1 MYVVRK
7 EVETLTIDGAGD
19 EVFSSSLPEEEVEAI
34 AAAYRIEEAYPF
46 RLSGHGGLGPVGRH
60 VVLLRMEVDAVFFC
74 SILRFAYICFQNRLR
89 IMLITIITLLLAAAG
104 FVWGRIRADI
114 VALIAL
120 LVLTLSGILTTQEA
134 LSGFSNPIVIMMVG
148 LFVVGGAIFN
158 TGLAKM
164 IGARLSHLGNGSPTR
179 LFLVVVLATGLIGG
193 FVSNTGTVALML
205 PIVVSMAAAAGAS
218 ASRFLM
224 PLAFASSIGGMLTL
238 IGTPPNLVIA
248 EAWEEFSGHPLTMF
262 SFFPT
267 GLICLAAGTLL
278 LIPFSKMLS
287 GDRKRNSGSSGEK
300 RTLADIVEEYNLNH
314 DLWCVDV
321 PASSPI
327 SGLSLGALSL
337 RAVYGLDV
345 LELRVVEGKG
355 FLKNVSQE
363 APSASS
369 VIEGGDILFIR
380 GPRGNVDR
388 FVADYG
394 LSIADDSDEARRHLD
409 FFDIGLAE
417 IVVLPDSGILKET
430 IAGLDFRNRYNVNIL
445 GVRRGGSYITDNL
458 GDRKVANGDVLL
470 VQGTWDAI
478 GRISRDTRDWV
489 VLGEPESQASR
500 VTIDYKA
507 PIAAVIMLAMI
518 LALVFSSIPAVF
530 IVLTAGV
537 LMMLTGCFRS
547 IADAYR
553 TINWESIVLI
563 AAMMPMSFALEK
575 TGVSETVSVGL
586 VDALGGIGP
595 HWLMAGIYF
604 TTSLLTLFISNT
616 ATSVLMAPIAVQS
629 AVAYGVSPLPMLF
642 AVTFGASLCFMSPF
656 STPPNA
662 LVMPAGQYTFMD
674 YVKVGAPL
682 QLLLG
687 LLMIFVIPLF
697 FPF

>member
-1 MYVVRK
+1 MW
-7 EVETLTIDGAGD
+7 
-19 EVFSSSLPEEEVEAI
+19 
-34 AAAYRIEEAYPF
+34 
-46 RLSGHGGLGPVGRH
+46 
-60 VVLLRMEVDAVFFC
+60 
-74 SILRFAYICFQNRLR
+74 
-89 IMLITIITLLLAAAG
+89 ITIMTLVLAAAG

-120 LVLTLSGILTTQEA
+120 LILTLSGILTTQEA

-164 IGARLSHLGNGSPTR
+164 MGAKLSRLGNGSPTR
-179 LFLVVVLATGLIGG
+179 LFLVVVLATGVIGG

-205 PIVVSMAAAAGAS
+205 PIVVSMAASAGAP

-248 EAWEEFSGHPLTMF
+248 EAWEEFSGKPLTMF
-262 SFFPT
+262 TFLPT
-267 GLICLAAGTLL
+267 GIICLAAGTLL
-278 LIPFSKMLS
+278 LIPLSKMLARGKKKNSNSTS
-287 GDRKRNSGSSGEK
+287 GD

-314 DLWCVDV
+314 DLWRVDV
-321 PASSPI
+321 PASSLI
-327 SGLSLGALSL
+327 SGLSLCALSL
-337 RAVYGLDV
+337 RANYGLDV

-355 FLKNVSQE
+355 LLKNVSQE
-363 APSASS
+363 APSAKS
-369 VIEGGDILFIR
+369 VIEPGDILFIR
-380 GPRGNVDR
+380 GPRENVDR
-388 FVADYG
+388 FVSDYD
-394 LSIADDSDEARRHLD
+394 LRIADDNDESRRHLD
-409 FFDIGLAE
+409 FYDIGLAE
-417 IVVLPDSGILKET
+417 LVVLPNSGILKET
-430 IAGLDFRNRYNVNIL
+430 IAELDFRNKYNVNIL
-445 GVRRGGSYITDNL
+445 GVRRGGSYITHNI
-458 GDRKVANGDVLL
+458 GDRKVAKGDVLL

-478 GRISRDTRDWV
+478 GKISRDTRDWV
-489 VLGEPESQASR
+489 VLGEPESRASK

-518 LALVFSSIPAVF
+518 LALVFSSVPAVF
-530 IVLTAGV
+530 VVLTAGV
-537 LMMLTGCFRS
+537 LMMLTGCFRTIS
-547 IADAYR
+547 DAYR
-553 TINWESIVLI
+553 TINWESVVLI

-575 TGVSETVSVGL
+575 TGVSEMVSVSL
-586 VDALGGIGP
+586 VEALGGIGP

-687 LLMIFVIPLF
+687 ILMIFVIPLF

>member
-1 MYVVRK
+1 MW
-7 EVETLTIDGAGD
+7 
-19 EVFSSSLPEEEVEAI
+19 
-34 AAAYRIEEAYPF
+34 
-46 RLSGHGGLGPVGRH
+46 
-60 VVLLRMEVDAVFFC
+60 
-74 SILRFAYICFQNRLR
+74 
-89 IMLITIITLLLAAAG
+89 ITIMTLVLAAAG

-120 LVLTLSGILTTQEA
+120 LILTLSGILTTQEA

-148 LFVVGGAIFN
+148 LFIVGGAIFN

-164 IGARLSHLGNGSPTR
+164 MGAKLSRLGNGSPTR
-179 LFLVVVLATGLIGG
+179 LFLVVVLATGVIGG

-205 PIVVSMAAAAGAS
+205 PIVVSMAASAGAP

-224 PLAFASSIGGMLTL
+224 SLAFASSIGGMLTL

-248 EAWEEFSGHPLTMF
+248 EAWEEFSGKPLTMF
-262 SFFPT
+262 TFLPT
-267 GLICLAAGTLL
+267 GIICLAAGTLL
-278 LIPFSKMLS
+278 LIPLSKMLARGKKKNSNSTS
-287 GDRKRNSGSSGEK
+287 GD

-314 DLWCVDV
+314 DLWRVDV
-321 PASSPI
+321 PASSLI

-337 RAVYGLDV
+337 RANYGLDV

-355 FLKNVSQE
+355 LLKNVSQE
-363 APSASS
+363 APSAKS
-369 VIEGGDILFIR
+369 VIEPGDILFIR
-380 GPRGNVDR
+380 GPRENVDR
-388 FVADYG
+388 FVSDYD
-394 LSIADDSDEARRHLD
+394 LRIADDNDESRRHLD
-409 FFDIGLAE
+409 FYDIGLAE
-417 IVVLPDSGILKET
+417 LVVLPNSGILKET
-430 IAGLDFRNRYNVNIL
+430 IAELDFRNKYNVNIL
-445 GVRRGGSYITDNL
+445 GVRRGGSYITHNI
-458 GDRKVANGDVLL
+458 GDRKVAKGDVLL

-478 GRISRDTRDWV
+478 GKISRDTRDWV
-489 VLGEPESQASR
+489 VLGEPESRASK

-518 LALVFSSIPAVF
+518 LALVFSSVPAVF
-530 IVLTAGV
+530 VVLTAGV
-537 LMMLTGCFRS
+537 LMMLTGCFRTIS
-547 IADAYR
+547 DAYR
-553 TINWESIVLI
+553 TINWESVVLI

-575 TGVSETVSVGL
+575 TGVSEMVSVSL
-586 VDALGGIGP
+586 VEALGGIGP

-687 LLMIFVIPLF
+687 ILMIFVIPLF

>member
-1 MYVVRK
+1 
-7 EVETLTIDGAGD
+7 
-19 EVFSSSLPEEEVEAI
+19 
-34 AAAYRIEEAYPF
+34 
-46 RLSGHGGLGPVGRH
+46 
-60 VVLLRMEVDAVFFC
+60 
-74 SILRFAYICFQNRLR
+74 
-89 IMLITIITLLLAAAG
+89 MLITIITLFLAAAG
-104 FVWGRIRADI
+104 FVWGRIRADVI
-114 VALIAL
+114 ALIAL
-120 LVLTLSGILTTQEA
+120 LVLALSGILSPQEA

-179 LFLVVVLATGLIGG
+179 LFLVVVLATGVIGG

-205 PIVVSMAAAAGAS
+205 PIVVSMAAASGAS

-248 EAWEEFSGHPLTMF
+248 EAWEEVSGESLTMF

-267 GLICLAAGTLL
+267 GIICLAAGTLL
-278 LIPFSKMLS
+278 LIPLSKLLTGGKKKNS
-287 GDRKRNSGSSGEK
+287 DISDRN
-300 RTLADIVEEYNLNH
+300 RTLTDIVEEYNLNH
-314 DLWCVDV
+314 DLWRVDV
-321 PASSPI
+321 PSESLI

-337 RAVYGLDV
+337 RGNYGLDV

-355 FLKNVSQE
+355 LLRNVSQE

-369 VIEGGDILFIR
+369 VIEPGDILFIR
-380 GPRGNVDR
+380 GPRASVDR
-388 FVADYG
+388 FVSDYG
-394 LSIADDSDEARRHLD
+394 LNIAEDNDESRRHLN
-409 FFDIGLAE
+409 FYDIGLAE
-417 IVVLPDSGILKET
+417 IVVLPNSDILKET
-430 IAGLDFRNRYNVNIL
+430 IAELDFRNRFNVNIL
-445 GVRRGGSYITDNL
+445 GVRRGGNYITGGLSDM
-458 GDRKVANGDVLL
+458 KVAKGDVLL
-470 VQGTWDAI
+470 VQGTWDSI
-478 GRISRDTRDWV
+478 GKISRDTHDWV
-489 VLGEPESQASR
+489 VLGEPESQASK
-500 VTIDYKA
+500 VTLDYKA

-518 LALVFSSIPAVF
+518 SALVFSDIPAVF
-530 IVLTAGV
+530 IVLTASI
-537 LMMLTGCFRS
+537 LMMVTGCFRTIS
-547 IADAYR
+547 DAYR

-575 TGVSETVSVGL
+575 TGVSEMVSVSL
-586 VDALGGIGP
+586 VDVLGKAGP
-595 HWLMAGIYF
+595 HWLLAGLYF

-616 ATSVLMAPIAVQS
+616 ATSVLMAPIAIQS

-674 YVKVGAPL
+674 YIKVGAPL
-682 QLLLG
+682 QILLG
-687 LLMIFVIPLF
+687 ILMIFVIPVF

>member
-1 MYVVRK
+1 M
-7 EVETLTIDGAGD
+7 TL
-19 EVFSSSLPEEEVEAI
+19 V
-34 AAAYRIEEAYPF
+34 
-46 RLSGHGGLGPVGRH
+46 
-60 VVLLRMEVDAVFFC
+60 
-74 SILRFAYICFQNRLR
+74 
-89 IMLITIITLLLAAAG
+89 LAAAG

-120 LVLTLSGILTTQEA
+120 LILTLSGILTAQEA

-148 LFVVGGAIFN
+148 LFIVGGAIFN

-164 IGARLSHLGNGSPTR
+164 MGAKLSRLGNGSPTR
-179 LFLVVVLATGLIGG
+179 LFLVVVLATGVIGG

-205 PIVVSMAAAAGAS
+205 PIVVSMAASAGAP

-248 EAWEEFSGHPLTMF
+248 EAWEEFSGKPLTMF
-262 SFFPT
+262 SFLPA
-267 GLICLAAGTLL
+267 GLVCLVAGTLL
-278 LIPFSKMLS
+278 LIPLSKILTRGKKKNS
-287 GDRKRNSGSSGEK
+287 GAVKGDR
-300 RTLADIVEEYNLNH
+300 TLVDIVEEYNLNH
-314 DLWCVDV
+314 DLWRVDV
-321 PASSPI
+321 PSSSLI

-337 RAVYGLDV
+337 RANYGLDV

-355 FLKNVSQE
+355 LLKNVSQE
-363 APSASS
+363 APSAKS
-369 VIEGGDILFIR
+369 VIEPGDILFIR
-380 GPRGNVDR
+380 GPRENVDR
-388 FVADYG
+388 FVSDYD
-394 LSIADDSDEARRHLD
+394 LRIADDNDESRRHLD
-409 FFDIGLAE
+409 FYDIGLAE
-417 IVVLPDSGILKET
+417 LVVLPNSGILKET
-430 IAGLDFRNRYNVNIL
+430 IAELDFRNKYNVNIL
-445 GVRRGGSYITDNL
+445 GVRRGGSYITHNI
-458 GDRKVANGDVLL
+458 GERKVAKGDVLL

-478 GRISRDTRDWV
+478 GKISRDTRDWV
-489 VLGEPESQASR
+489 VLGEPESQASK

-518 LALVFSSIPAVF
+518 LALVFSSVAAVF
-530 IVLTAGV
+530 VVLTACV
-537 LMMLTGCFRS
+537 LMMLTGCFRTIS
-547 IADAYR
+547 DAYR
-553 TINWESIVLI
+553 TINWESVVLI
-563 AAMMPMSFALEK
+563 AAMMPMRFALEK
-575 TGVSETVSVGL
+575 TGVSELVSVSL
-586 VDALGGIGP
+586 VEALGGIGP

-687 LLMIFVIPLF
+687 ILMIFVIPLF

>member
-1 MYVVRK
+1 MFVTV
-7 EVETLTIDGAGD
+7 
-19 EVFSSSLPEEEVEAI
+19 
-34 AAAYRIEEAYPF
+34 
-46 RLSGHGGLGPVGRH
+46 
-60 VVLLRMEVDAVFFC
+60 
-74 SILRFAYICFQNRLR
+74 
-89 IMLITIITLLLAAAG
+89 ITLVLAAAG
-104 FVWGRIRADI
+104 FVWGRIRADVI
-114 VALIAL
+114 ALIAL

-164 IGARLSHLGNGSPTR
+164 IGARLSRLGNGSPTR

-248 EAWEEFSGHPLTMF
+248 EVWEEYSGEPLTMF
-262 SFFPT
+262 TFLPT

-278 LIPFSKMLS
+278 LIPLS
-287 GDRKRNSGSSGEK
+287 RLLSGEK
-300 RTLADIVEEYNLNH
+300 RKNSTASGNGRTLADIVEEYNLNH
-314 DLWCVDV
+314 DLWRVDV
-321 PASSPI
+321 PSSSPI
-327 SGLSLGALSL
+327 SGLTLGALSL
-337 RAVYGLDV
+337 RANYGLDV
-345 LELRVVEGKG
+345 LELRVVEGRG
-355 FLKNVSQE
+355 LLKNVTQE
-363 APSASS
+363 APTASS
-369 VIEGGDILFIR
+369 VIDAGDMLFIR
-380 GPRGNVDR
+380 GPRENVER

-394 LSIADDSDEARRHLD
+394 LRIADDNDETRRNLD
-409 FFDIGLAE
+409 FYDIGLAE
-417 IVVLPDSGILKET
+417 IVVVPNSGILNET
-430 IAGLDFRNRYNVNIL
+430 IAQLDFRNRFNINIL
-445 GVRRGGSYITDNL
+445 GVRRGGEYIVDRL
-458 GDRKVANGDVLL
+458 GERKVAKGDVLL
-470 VQGTWDAI
+470 VQGTWEAI
-478 GRISRDTRDWV
+478 GRISGNTRDWV
-489 VLGEPESQASR
+489 VLGQPESQASK
-500 VTIDYKA
+500 VTINYKA
-507 PIAAVIMLAMI
+507 PVAAAIMLAMI
-518 LALVFSSIPAVF
+518 AALVFSEVPAVF
-530 IVLTAGV
+530 IVLAASV
-537 LMMLTGCFRS
+537 LMMLTGCFRRV
-547 IADAYR
+547 ADAYR

-575 TGVSETVSVGL
+575 TGVSEMVSGSL

-616 ATSVLMAPIAVQS
+616 ATAVLMAPIAVQS

-682 QLLLG
+682 QLALG

>member
-1 MYVVRK
+1 MVVT
-7 EVETLTIDGAGD
+7 V
-19 EVFSSSLPEEEVEAI
+19 
-34 AAAYRIEEAYPF
+34 
-46 RLSGHGGLGPVGRH
+46 
-60 VVLLRMEVDAVFFC
+60 
-74 SILRFAYICFQNRLR
+74 
-89 IMLITIITLLLAAAG
+89 ITLVLAAAG
-104 FVWGRIRADI
+104 FVWGRIRADVI
-114 VALIAL
+114 ALIAL

-164 IGARLSHLGNGSPTR
+164 IGARLSRLGNGSPTR

-248 EAWEEFSGHPLTMF
+248 EVWEEYSGEPLTMF
-262 SFFPT
+262 TFLPT

-278 LIPFSKMLS
+278 LIPLS
-287 GDRKRNSGSSGEK
+287 RLLSGEK
-300 RTLADIVEEYNLNH
+300 RKNSTASGNGRTLADIVEEYNLNH
-314 DLWCVDV
+314 DLWRVDV
-321 PASSPI
+321 PSSSPI
-327 SGLSLGALSL
+327 SGLTLGALSL
-337 RAVYGLDV
+337 RANYGLDV
-345 LELRVVEGKG
+345 LELRVVEGRG
-355 FLKNVSQE
+355 LLKNVTQE
-363 APSASS
+363 APTASS
-369 VIEGGDILFIR
+369 VIDAGDMLFIR
-380 GPRGNVDR
+380 GPRENVER

-394 LSIADDSDEARRHLD
+394 LRIADDNDETRRNLD
-409 FFDIGLAE
+409 FYDIGLAE
-417 IVVLPDSGILKET
+417 IVVVPNSGILNET
-430 IAGLDFRNRYNVNIL
+430 IAQLDFRNRFNINIL
-445 GVRRGGSYITDNL
+445 GVRRGGEYIVDRL
-458 GDRKVANGDVLL
+458 GERKVAKGDVLL
-470 VQGTWDAI
+470 VQGTWEAI
-478 GRISRDTRDWV
+478 GRISGNTRDWV
-489 VLGEPESQASR
+489 VLGQPESQASK
-500 VTIDYKA
+500 VTINYKA
-507 PIAAVIMLAMI
+507 PVAAVIMLAMI
-518 LALVFSSIPAVF
+518 AALVFSEVPAVF
-530 IVLTAGV
+530 IVLAASV
-537 LMMLTGCFRS
+537 LMMLTGCFRRV
-547 IADAYR
+547 ADAYR

-575 TGVSETVSVGL
+575 TGVSEMVSGSL

-616 ATSVLMAPIAVQS
+616 ATSLLMAPIAVQS

-682 QLLLG
+682 QLALG

>member
-1 MYVVRK
+1 
-7 EVETLTIDGAGD
+7 
-19 EVFSSSLPEEEVEAI
+19 
-34 AAAYRIEEAYPF
+34 
-46 RLSGHGGLGPVGRH
+46 
-60 VVLLRMEVDAVFFC
+60 
-74 SILRFAYICFQNRLR
+74 
-89 IMLITIITLLLAAAG
+89 MLITIITLVLAAAG
-104 FVWGRIRADI
+104 FVWGRIRADV

-120 LVLTLSGILTTQEA
+120 LILTLSGILTTQEA

-164 IGARLSHLGNGSPTR
+164 VGARLSHLGNGSPTR

-205 PIVVSMAAAAGAS
+205 PIVVSMAASAGAS

-248 EAWEEFSGHPLTMF
+248 EAWEEFSGEPLTMF
-262 SFFPT
+262 SFLPT

-287 GDRKRNSGSSGEK
+287 GNRKKNAGSSKEN
-300 RTLADIVEEYNLNH
+300 RTLTDIVEEYNLNH
-314 DLWCVDV
+314 DLWRVDV

-327 SGLSLGALSL
+327 SGLSLGALAL
-337 RAVYGLDV
+337 RANYGLDV

-355 FLKNVSQE
+355 LLKNVSQE

-380 GPRGNVDR
+380 GPRDRVDR
-388 FVADYG
+388 FVSDYH
-394 LSIADDSDEARRHLD
+394 LHIADDNDESRRHLD
-409 FFDIGLAE
+409 FYDIGLAE
-417 IVVLPDSGILKET
+417 IVVLPNSGILKET
-430 IAGLDFRNRYNVNIL
+430 IAELDFRNRYNVNIL
-445 GVRRGGSYITDNL
+445 GVRRGGEYITENL
-458 GDRKVANGDVLL
+458 GDRKVAKGDVLL

-478 GRISRDTRDWV
+478 ERISSNTRDWV
-489 VLGEPESQASR
+489 VLGEPENQASK
-500 VTIDYKA
+500 VTINYKA
-507 PIAAVIMLAMI
+507 PVAAVIMLAMI
-518 LALVFSSIPAVF
+518 AALVFSNIPAVF

-537 LMMLTGCFRS
+537 MMMLTGCFRTV
-547 IADAYR
+547 ADAYK

-575 TGVSETVSVGL
+575 TGVSEIVSVSL
-586 VDALGGIGP
+586 VEALGSVGP

-642 AVTFGASLCFMSPF
+642 AVTFAASLCFMSPF

-687 LLMIFVIPLF
+687 ILMIFVIPLF

>member
-1 MYVVRK
+1 
-7 EVETLTIDGAGD
+7 
-19 EVFSSSLPEEEVEAI
+19 
-34 AAAYRIEEAYPF
+34 
-46 RLSGHGGLGPVGRH
+46 
-60 VVLLRMEVDAVFFC
+60 
-74 SILRFAYICFQNRLR
+74 
-89 IMLITIITLLLAAAG
+89 MLITIITLFLAAAG
-104 FVWGRIRADI
+104 FVWGRIRADVI
-114 VALIAL
+114 ALIAL
-120 LVLTLSGILTTQEA
+120 LVLALSGILSPQEA

-179 LFLVVVLATGLIGG
+179 LFLVVVLATGVIGG

-205 PIVVSMAAAAGAS
+205 PIVVSMAAASGAS

-248 EAWEEFSGHPLTMF
+248 EAWEEVSGESLTMF

-267 GLICLAAGTLL
+267 GIICLAAGTLL
-278 LIPFSKMLS
+278 LIPLSKLLTGGKKKNS
-287 GDRKRNSGSSGEK
+287 DISDRN
-300 RTLADIVEEYNLNH
+300 RTLTDIVEEYNLNH
-314 DLWCVDV
+314 DLWRVDV
-321 PASSPI
+321 PSESLI

-337 RAVYGLDV
+337 RGNYGLDV

-355 FLKNVSQE
+355 LLRNVSQE

-369 VIEGGDILFIR
+369 VIEPGDILFIR
-380 GPRGNVDR
+380 GPRASVDR
-388 FVADYG
+388 FVSDYG
-394 LSIADDSDEARRHLD
+394 LHIAEDNDESRRHLN
-409 FFDIGLAE
+409 FYDIGLAE
-417 IVVLPDSGILKET
+417 IVIVPNSDILKET
-430 IAGLDFRNRYNVNIL
+430 IAELDFRNRFNVNIL
-445 GVRRGGSYITDNL
+445 GVRRGGNYITGGLSDM
-458 GDRKVANGDVLL
+458 KVAKGDVLL
-470 VQGTWDAI
+470 VQGTWDSI
-478 GRISRDTRDWV
+478 GKISRDTHDWV
-489 VLGEPESQASR
+489 VLGEPESQASK
-500 VTIDYKA
+500 VTLDYKA

-518 LALVFSSIPAVF
+518 SALVFSDIPAVF
-530 IVLTAGV
+530 IVLTASI
-537 LMMLTGCFRS
+537 LMMITGCFRTIS
-547 IADAYR
+547 DAYR

-575 TGVSETVSVGL
+575 TGVSEMVSVSL
-586 VDALGGIGP
+586 VDVLGKAGP
-595 HWLMAGIYF
+595 HWLLAGLYF

-616 ATSVLMAPIAVQS
+616 ATSVLMAPIAIQS

-674 YVKVGAPL
+674 YIKVGAPL
-682 QLLLG
+682 QILLG
-687 LLMIFVIPLF
+687 ILMIFVIPVF

>member
-1 MYVVRK
+1 
-7 EVETLTIDGAGD
+7 
-19 EVFSSSLPEEEVEAI
+19 
-34 AAAYRIEEAYPF
+34 
-46 RLSGHGGLGPVGRH
+46 
-60 VVLLRMEVDAVFFC
+60 
-74 SILRFAYICFQNRLR
+74 
-89 IMLITIITLLLAAAG
+89 MLITIITLVLAAAG
-104 FVWGRIRADI
+104 FVWGRIRADV

-164 IGARLSHLGNGSPTR
+164 VGARLSHLGNGSPTR

-205 PIVVSMAAAAGAS
+205 PIVVSMAASAGAS

-248 EAWEEFSGHPLTMF
+248 EAWEEFSGEPLTMF
-262 SFFPT
+262 SFLPT

-287 GDRKRNSGSSGEK
+287 GNKKKNAGSSKEN
-300 RTLADIVEEYNLNH
+300 RTLTDIVDEYNLNH
-314 DLWCVDV
+314 DLWRVDV

-327 SGLSLGALSL
+327 SGLSLGALAL
-337 RAVYGLDV
+337 RANYGLDV

-355 FLKNVSQE
+355 LLKNVSQE

-380 GPRGNVDR
+380 GPRDSVDR
-388 FVADYG
+388 FVTDYH
-394 LSIADDSDEARRHLD
+394 LHIADDNDESRRHLD
-409 FFDIGLAE
+409 FYDIGLAE
-417 IVVLPDSGILKET
+417 IVVLPNSGILKET
-430 IAGLDFRNRYNVNIL
+430 IAELDFRNRYNVNIL
-445 GVRRGGSYITDNL
+445 GVRRGGEYITENL
-458 GDRKVANGDVLL
+458 GDRKVAKGDVLL

-478 GRISRDTRDWV
+478 ERISSNTRDWV
-489 VLGEPESQASR
+489 VLGEPENQASK
-500 VTIDYKA
+500 VTINYKA
-507 PIAAVIMLAMI
+507 PVAAVIMLAMI
-518 LALVFSSIPAVF
+518 ATLVFSNIPAVF

-537 LMMLTGCFRS
+537 MMMLTGCFRTV
-547 IADAYR
+547 ADAYK

-575 TGVSETVSVGL
+575 TGVSEIVSVSL
-586 VDALGGIGP
+586 VEALGSVGP

-616 ATSVLMAPIAVQS
+616 ATSVLMAPITVQS

-642 AVTFGASLCFMSPF
+642 AVTFAASLCFMSPF

-674 YVKVGAPL
+674 YIKVGAPL

-687 LLMIFVIPLF
+687 ILMIFVIPLF

>member
-1 MYVVRK
+1 
-7 EVETLTIDGAGD
+7 
-19 EVFSSSLPEEEVEAI
+19 
-34 AAAYRIEEAYPF
+34 
-46 RLSGHGGLGPVGRH
+46 
-60 VVLLRMEVDAVFFC
+60 
-74 SILRFAYICFQNRLR
+74 
-89 IMLITIITLLLAAAG
+89 MLITIITLVLAATG
-104 FVWGRIRADI
+104 FVWGRIRADV

-120 LVLTLSGILTTQEA
+120 LILTLSGILTTQEA

-164 IGARLSHLGNGSPTR
+164 VGARLSHLGNGSPIR

-205 PIVVSMAAAAGAS
+205 PIVVSMAASAGAS

-248 EAWEEFSGHPLTMF
+248 EAWEEFSGEPLTMF
-262 SFFPT
+262 SFLPT

-287 GDRKRNSGSSGEK
+287 GNKKKNAGSSKEN
-300 RTLADIVEEYNLNH
+300 RTLTDIVEEYNLNH
-314 DLWCVDV
+314 DLWRVDV

-327 SGLSLGALSL
+327 SGLSLGALAL
-337 RAVYGLDV
+337 RANYGLDV

-355 FLKNVSQE
+355 LLKNVSQE

-369 VIEGGDILFIR
+369 VIESGDILFIR
-380 GPRGNVDR
+380 GPRDNVDR
-388 FVADYG
+388 FVSDYH
-394 LSIADDSDEARRHLD
+394 LHIADDNDESRRHLD
-409 FFDIGLAE
+409 FYDIGLAE
-417 IVVLPDSGILKET
+417 IVILPDSGILKET
-430 IAGLDFRNRYNVNIL
+430 IAELDFRNRYNVNIL
-445 GVRRGGSYITDNL
+445 GVRRGGEYITEKL
-458 GDRKVANGDVLL
+458 GDKKVAKGDVLL

-478 GRISRDTRDWV
+478 ERISSNTRDWV
-489 VLGEPESQASR
+489 VLGEPENQASK
-500 VTIDYKA
+500 VTINYKA
-507 PIAAVIMLAMI
+507 PVAAVIMLAMI
-518 LALVFSSIPAVF
+518 AALVFSNIPAVF

-537 LMMLTGCFRS
+537 MMMLTGCFRTV
-547 IADAYR
+547 ANAYK

-575 TGVSETVSVGL
+575 TGVSEIFSVSL
-586 VDALGGIGP
+586 VEALGSVGP

-642 AVTFGASLCFMSPF
+642 AVTFAASLCFMSPF

-687 LLMIFVIPLF
+687 ILMIFVIPLF

>member
-1 MYVVRK
+1 
-7 EVETLTIDGAGD
+7 
-19 EVFSSSLPEEEVEAI
+19 
-34 AAAYRIEEAYPF
+34 
-46 RLSGHGGLGPVGRH
+46 
-60 VVLLRMEVDAVFFC
+60 
-74 SILRFAYICFQNRLR
+74 
-89 IMLITIITLLLAAAG
+89 MLITIITLILAAAG

-164 IGARLSHLGNGSPTR
+164 VGARLSHLGNGSPTR

-205 PIVVSMAAAAGAS
+205 PIVVSMAASAGAS

-248 EAWEEFSGHPLTMF
+248 EAWEEFSGEPLTMF
-262 SFFPT
+262 SFLPT

-287 GDRKRNSGSSGEK
+287 GNRKKNAGSSKEN
-300 RTLADIVEEYNLNH
+300 RTLTDIVEEYNLNH
-314 DLWCVDV
+314 DLWRVDV
-321 PASSPI
+321 PSSSPI
-327 SGLSLGALSL
+327 SGLSLGALAL
-337 RAVYGLDV
+337 RANYGLDV

-355 FLKNVSQE
+355 LLKNVSQE

-380 GPRGNVDR
+380 GPRDSVDR
-388 FVADYG
+388 FVTDYH
-394 LSIADDSDEARRHLD
+394 LHIADDNDESRRHLD
-409 FFDIGLAE
+409 FYDIGLAE
-417 IVVLPDSGILKET
+417 IVVLPNSGILKET
-430 IAGLDFRNRYNVNIL
+430 IAELDFRNRYNVNIL
-445 GVRRGGSYITDNL
+445 GVRRGGEYITENL
-458 GDRKVANGDVLL
+458 GDKKVAKGDVLL

-478 GRISRDTRDWV
+478 ERISSNTRDWV
-489 VLGEPESQASR
+489 VLGEPENQASK
-500 VTIDYKA
+500 VTINYKA
-507 PIAAVIMLAMI
+507 PVAAVIMLAMI
-518 LALVFSSIPAVF
+518 AALVFSNIPAVF

-537 LMMLTGCFRS
+537 MMMLTGCFRTV
-547 IADAYR
+547 ADAYK

-575 TGVSETVSVGL
+575 TGVSEIVSVSL
-586 VDALGGIGP
+586 VEALGSVGP

-616 ATSVLMAPIAVQS
+616 ATCVLMAPIAVQS

-642 AVTFGASLCFMSPF
+642 AVTFAASLCFMSPF

-674 YVKVGAPL
+674 YIKVGAPL

-687 LLMIFVIPLF
+687 ILMIFVIPLF

>member
-1 MYVVRK
+1 
-7 EVETLTIDGAGD
+7 
-19 EVFSSSLPEEEVEAI
+19 
-34 AAAYRIEEAYPF
+34 
-46 RLSGHGGLGPVGRH
+46 
-60 VVLLRMEVDAVFFC
+60 
-74 SILRFAYICFQNRLR
+74 
-89 IMLITIITLLLAAAG
+89 MLITIITLILAAAG

-134 LSGFSNPIVIMMVG
+134 LSGFSNPVVIMMVG

-164 IGARLSHLGNGSPTR
+164 IGSRLSRLGNGSPAR

-205 PIVVSMAAAAGAS
+205 PIVVSMAASAGAT

-248 EAWEEFSGHPLTMF
+248 EAWEEFSGEPLTMF
-262 SFFPT
+262 SFLPT

-278 LIPFSKMLS
+278 LIPLSRLLS
-287 GDRKRNSGSSGEK
+287 GKKNARSDSRN

-314 DLWCVDV
+314 DLWRVDV
-321 PASSPI
+321 PVSSPI

-337 RAVYGLDV
+337 RANYWLDV

-355 FLKNVSQE
+355 LLKNVSQE

-369 VIEGGDILFIR
+369 VISSGDILFIR
-380 GPRGNVDR
+380 GPRDHVSR
-388 FVADYG
+388 FVNDYG
-394 LSIADDSDEARRHLD
+394 LRIADDNDESRRHLD
-409 FFDIGLAE
+409 FYDIGLAE
-417 IVVLPDSGILKET
+417 IVVLPNSGILKET

-445 GVRRGGSYITDNL
+445 GVRRGGEYITESL
-458 GDRKVANGDVLL
+458 GDKTVTKGDVLL
-470 VQGTWDAI
+470 VQGTWDDI
-478 GRISRDTRDWV
+478 ERISRNTRDWV
-489 VLGEPESQASR
+489 VLGEPESQASK

-507 PIAAVIMLAMI
+507 PLAAAIMLAMI
-518 LALVFSSIPAVF
+518 LALVFSPIPAVF

-553 TINWESIVLI
+553 TINWESVVLI

-575 TGVSETVSVGL
+575 TGVSEMVSVSL
-586 VDALGGIGP
+586 VEALGGIGP
-595 HWLMAGIYF
+595 HWLMSGIYV

-629 AVAYGVSPLPMLF
+629 AVAPMASARCRCFSP
-642 AVTFGASLCFMSPF
+642 
-656 STPPNA
+656 
-662 LVMPAGQYTFMD
+662 
-674 YVKVGAPL
+674 
-682 QLLLG
+682 
-687 LLMIFVIPLF
+687 
-697 FPF
+697 

>member
-1 MYVVRK
+1 
-7 EVETLTIDGAGD
+7 
-19 EVFSSSLPEEEVEAI
+19 
-34 AAAYRIEEAYPF
+34 
-46 RLSGHGGLGPVGRH
+46 
-60 VVLLRMEVDAVFFC
+60 
-74 SILRFAYICFQNRLR
+74 
-89 IMLITIITLLLAAAG
+89 MLITIITLVLAAAG
-104 FVWGRIRADI
+104 FVWGRIRADV

-164 IGARLSHLGNGSPTR
+164 VGARLSHLGNGSPTR

-205 PIVVSMAAAAGAS
+205 PIVVSMAASAGAS

-248 EAWEEFSGHPLTMF
+248 EAWEEFSGEPLTMF
-262 SFFPT
+262 SFLPT
-267 GLICLAAGTLL
+267 GMICLAAGTLF

-287 GDRKRNSGSSGEK
+287 GNRKKNAGSSKEN
-300 RTLADIVEEYNLNH
+300 RTLTDIVEEYNLNH
-314 DLWCVDV
+314 DLWRVDV

-327 SGLSLGALSL
+327 SGLSLGALAL
-337 RAVYGLDV
+337 RANYGLDV

-355 FLKNVSQE
+355 LLKNVSQE

-369 VIEGGDILFIR
+369 IIEGGDILFIR
-380 GPRGNVDR
+380 GPRDSVDR
-388 FVADYG
+388 FVSDYH
-394 LSIADDSDEARRHLD
+394 LHIADDNDESRRHLD
-409 FFDIGLAE
+409 FYDIGLAE
-417 IVVLPDSGILKET
+417 IVVLPNSGILKET
-430 IAGLDFRNRYNVNIL
+430 IAELDFRNRYNVNIL
-445 GVRRGGSYITDNL
+445 GVRRGGEYITENL
-458 GDRKVANGDVLL
+458 GDRKVAKGDVLL

-478 GRISRDTRDWV
+478 ERISSNTRDWV
-489 VLGEPESQASR
+489 VLGEPENQASK
-500 VTIDYKA
+500 VTINYKA
-507 PIAAVIMLAMI
+507 PVAAVIMLAMI
-518 LALVFSSIPAVF
+518 AALVFSNIPAVF

-537 LMMLTGCFRS
+537 MMMLTGCFRTV
-547 IADAYR
+547 ADAYK

-575 TGVSETVSVGL
+575 TGVSEIVSVSL
-586 VDALGGIGP
+586 VEALGSVGP

-642 AVTFGASLCFMSPF
+642 AVTFAASLCFMSPF

-687 LLMIFVIPLF
+687 ILMIFVIPLF

>member
-1 MYVVRK
+1 
-7 EVETLTIDGAGD
+7 
-19 EVFSSSLPEEEVEAI
+19 
-34 AAAYRIEEAYPF
+34 
-46 RLSGHGGLGPVGRH
+46 
-60 VVLLRMEVDAVFFC
+60 
-74 SILRFAYICFQNRLR
+74 
-89 IMLITIITLLLAAAG
+89 MLITIITLVLAAAG

-114 VALIAL
+114 IALIAL

-164 IGARLSHLGNGSPTR
+164 IGARLSRLGNGSPTR
-179 LFLVVVLATGLIGG
+179 LFLVVVLATGVIGG

-205 PIVVSMAAAAGAS
+205 PIVVSMAAAAGAT

-224 PLAFASSIGGMLTL
+224 PLAFASSMGGMLTL

-248 EAWEEFSGHPLTMF
+248 EAWEEFSGETLSMF
-262 SFFPT
+262 SFLPA
-267 GLICLAAGTLL
+267 GAVCLAAGTLL
-278 LIPFSKMLS
+278 LIPLSKMLS
-287 GDRKRNSGSSGEK
+287 GKKKNSTTSEGN

-314 DLWCVDV
+314 DLWRVDV
-321 PASSPI
+321 PSSSLI

-337 RAVYGLDV
+337 RSNYGLDV

-355 FLKNVSQE
+355 LLKNVSQE

-369 VIEGGDILFIR
+369 VIESGDILFIR
-380 GPRGNVDR
+380 GPRENVDR

-394 LSIADDSDEARRHLD
+394 LRIADDSDESRRHLD
-409 FFDIGLAE
+409 FYDIGLAE
-417 IVVLPDSGILKET
+417 IVVLPNSGILKET

-445 GVRRGGSYITDNL
+445 GVRRGGNYITGNL
-458 GDRKVANGDVLL
+458 GDRKVAKGDVLL
-470 VQGTWDAI
+470 VQGTWDSI
-478 GRISRDTRDWV
+478 GKISRDTRDWV
-489 VLGEPESQASR
+489 VLGEPESRASK

-507 PIAAVIMLAMI
+507 PIAAVIMLTMI
-518 LALVFSSIPAVF
+518 LALVFSSVPAVF
-530 IVLTAGV
+530 VVLTASV
-537 LMMLTGCFRS
+537 LMMLTGCFRTV
-547 IADAYR
+547 ADAYR
-553 TINWESIVLI
+553 TINWESVVLI

-575 TGVSETVSVGL
+575 TGVSEMVSVSL
-586 VDALGGIGP
+586 VDALGGAGP
-595 HWLMAGIYF
+595 LLLMAGIYF
-604 TTSLLTLFISNT
+604 TTSLLTMFISNT

-682 QLLLG
+682 QILLG
-687 LLMIFVIPLF
+687 ILMIFIIPLF